1 MNAPVRSHHSW
12 VVVTDIWFTAADGTR
27 LYARDEGPSNDLTP
41 LLCLAGLTRN
51 SRDFDPVFER
61 YAARRRVIALDFRG
75 RGRSSRAV
83 DPLTYRVDVELQDT
97 IAFLQS
103 LQVDKVALL
112 GTSRGGIVGLLMAA
126 YAKPFLAGL
135 MLNDIGCALETDG
148 LQRIKD
154 YVGKP
159 KYYKSWDDVARSI
172 ADGARGF
179 SNLTH
184 SAWLVMVK
192 RIYIETEAGIC
203 PSHDPALAET
213 LPSDDDIRSGKVG
226 ELWSILPA
234 LADVPFALLRG
245 EGSDLLTVDTVE
257 RMKREASELEVT
269 TIPDRGHVPFLDE
282 AASVQALD
290 AWLNAVDAKQKG
302 Q

>member
-1 MNAPVRSHHSW
+1 
-12 VVVTDIWFTAADGTR
+12 VVVTDRWFTTSDGTR
-27 LYARDEGPSNDLTP
+27 LYAREEGPSNGLIP

-61 YAARRRVIALDFRG
+61 YGTMRRVIALDFRG
-75 RGRSSRAV
+75 RGRSARAT

-103 LQVDKVALL
+103 LSVERVALL
-112 GTSRGGIVGLLMAA
+112 GTSRGGIVGMLMAA
-126 YAKPFLAGL
+126 YAKPFVAGL
-135 MLNDIGCALETDG
+135 MLNDIGCALQTDG

-159 KYYKSWDDVARSI
+159 KLYKTWDDVARSM

-179 SNLTH
+179 SNLSH
-184 SAWLVMVK
+184 ADWLVMVK
-192 RIYIETEAGIC
+192 RIYIETKAGIG

-213 LPSDDDIRSGKVG
+213 MPSDVDIRSGKVG
-226 ELWSILPA
+226 ELWSILLA
-234 LADVPFALLRG
+234 IADVPFGLMRG
-245 EGSDLLTVDTVE
+245 AGSDLLTVATVE
-257 RMKREASELEVT
+257 RMQRDAPNLVTT

-282 AASVQALD
+282 AASVAALD
-290 AWLNAVDAKQKG
+290 NWLFAVDQKQRDR
-302 Q
+302 

>member
-1 MNAPVRSHHSW
+1 

-27 LYARDEGPSNDLTP
+27 LYARDEGPRNGLTP

-61 YAARRRVIALDFRG
+61 YGSSRRVIALDFRG
-75 RGRSSRAV
+75 RGRSARAV

-97 IAFLQS
+97 TAFLQS
-103 LQVDKVALL
+103 LQVERVALL
-112 GTSRGGIVGLLMAA
+112 GTSRGGIVGMLMATF
-126 YAKPFLAGL
+126 AKTFLAGL
-135 MLNDIGCALETDG
+135 MLNDIGCALQTDG

-159 KYYKSWDDVARSI
+159 KFYRTWDDVARST

-184 SAWLVMVK
+184 ADWLVMVK
-192 RIYIETEAGIC
+192 RIYIETEARIG

-213 LPSDDDIRSGKVG
+213 LPSDDDIRAGKVG

-245 EGSDLLTVDTVE
+245 AGSDLLTEATVD
-257 RMKREASELEVT
+257 RMKLEAPALKVT
-269 TIPDRGHVPFLDE
+269 TILDRGHVPFLDE
-282 AASVQALD
+282 AASVTAID
-290 AWLNAVDAKQKG
+290 RWLHAVDEKQKDR
-302 Q
+302 